1 MEPIQNH
8 HRHRALLEFWDEKGR
23 GIHRELC
30 YVLGKAPRTIFN
42 YREGVTA
49 LSLEQCVKLAIH
61 FDHPEFVTAWFRD
74 YPASYSLR
82 PVFDLEGQ
90 VLTESFFQAQ
100 MLTEHSVDDLLRY
113 LEEAAVDGYDSTE
126 IRKVQRLFERA
137 VNLMAQLVLP
147 VLEKDEVL
155 I

>member
-1 MEPIQNH
+1 MEPTQNF
-8 HRHRALLEFWDEKGR
+8 HRHRTLLEFWDEKGR
-23 GIHRELC
+23 GIHKELC
-30 YVLGKAPRTIFN
+30 RILQRAPRTVFN

-49 LSLEQCVKLAIH
+49 LTLDQCAALTLH

-74 YPASYSLR
+74 HGALYALR
-82 PVFDLEGQ
+82 PLFDLEGL
-90 VLTESFFQAQ
+90 VLTESFFEAQ

-113 LEEAAVDGYDSTE
+113 LEEAASDGYDSSE
-126 IRKVQRLFERA
+126 IRKIQRLFERA

-147 VLEKDEVL
+147 VLEKDEVM